1 MGRGDDA
8 YRSLSLG
15 PDVSEEVNRIDSIE
29 AREFFKSSQNTFL
42 QEEKME
48 VCQRT
53 QITRVVMFA
62 LFVNLAMHSDH
73 IRSLFISLPRLIILL
88 YNILILVL
96 FVLSIGC

>member
-53 QITRVVMFA
+53 QTTGEVMLLSSLTRQYT
-62 LFVNLAMHSDH
+62 
-73 IRSLFISLPRLIILL
+73 LIIFAA
-88 YNILILVL
+88 YSSHYPV
-96 FVLSIGC
+96 

>member
-53 QITRVVMFA
+53 QITGVVTFDII
-62 LFVNLAMHSDH
+62 FKLAMHSDH
-73 IRSLFISLPRLIILL
+73 IRSLFISLPCLIILL

-96 FVLSIGC
+96 FVLSTGC

>member
-53 QITRVVMFA
+53 
-62 LFVNLAMHSDH
+62 
-73 IRSLFISLPRLIILL
+73 
-88 YNILILVL
+88 
-96 FVLSIGC
+96 